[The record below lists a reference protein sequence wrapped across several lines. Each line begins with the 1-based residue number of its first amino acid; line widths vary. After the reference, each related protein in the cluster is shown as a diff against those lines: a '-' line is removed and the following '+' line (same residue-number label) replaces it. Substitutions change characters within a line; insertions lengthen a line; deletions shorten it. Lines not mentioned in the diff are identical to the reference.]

1 MSRISKGVLIERLS
15 NLSLPLSP
23 SEINLFLTHKDAVVR
38 KSLWERDDFNPTR
51 DQFELGVRDLHWIVR
66 VSVLRRSDVV
76 LEPEWVDLLIDDA
89 DYDVRWM
96 LARCKNFILSKDQ
109 AARMLKMLDII
120 RPEFNLVIASAI
132 LVRDELE
139 IDDNLIKDLIFH
151 DSSSQL
157 TLICGILSRN
167 SFIPDQD
174 DVDHIIRKI
183 SDVSPYLDAAILLSA
198 RYDIPLTGSQYD
210 RLLAIL
216 MNHPVRA
223 TLISRPD
230 FNPTNGVIERGIE
243 SALDDTERAIWRQ
256 IIARKAVSNDIS
268 GGEKR
273 APKRL

>member
-23 SEINLFLTHKDAVVR
+23 SEINLFLTHEDAVVR

-51 DQFELGVRDLHWIVR
+51 DQFELGVRDPHWIVR
-66 VSVLRRSDVV
+66 VSVMRRSDVV

-96 LARCKNFILSKDQ
+96 LARSKNLILSKDQ
-109 AARMLKMLDII
+109 ATRMLDII
-120 RPEFNLVIASAI
+120 HPKFDPVTASAI
-132 LVRDELE
+132 LVRDEFE
-139 IDDNLIKDLIFH
+139 IDDNLIKDLILH

-183 SDVSPYLDAAILLSA
+183 SDVSPYPDAAILLSA

-210 RLLAIL
+210 RLLSIL
-216 MNHPVRA
+216 MKHPVRA